1 MSGLVH
7 PHHMLQY
14 HLISY
19 FLARPQFLKPKMD
32 NKAKGLGKF
41 LRASWHM
48 MSIGNSS
55 WLRYN
60 WTCSDDGL
68 GFLTTNGRLC
78 FLAGFD
84 FAACFKQWAELMSA
98 AKFSVMICNAHV
110 QDSRVQ
116 LSSVLRNY
124 NLCDSLILRVM
135 GMLWKPHFYRM
146 PHAIHSFWELWVCL
160 GGLTFIGCLMRFT
173 HFESYG
179 YALEA
184 SLS

>member
-116 LSSVLRNY
+116 LSSTLRNY
-124 NLCDSLILRVM
+124 NYRVRFHSPFIFTAGRWSWKSKSAKECTNSPAEKTSPEHRWCSSRWPGLIAVFL
-135 GMLWKPHFYRM
+135 
-146 PHAIHSFWELWVCL
+146 ECL
-160 GGLTFIGCLMRFT
+160 FFGNP
-173 HFESYG
+173 
-179 YALEA
+179 
-184 SLS
+184 